1 MHLSLS
7 LLPVFSFFSDFIH
20 SVNVGQPRM
29 VYAGLPLSA
38 SHGYRR
44 FCVARMARSACLAI
58 LELDVL
64 HREQGMVRAS
74 PW

>member
-1 MHLSLS
+1 
-7 LLPVFSFFSDFIH
+7 
-20 SVNVGQPRM
+20 M
-29 VYAGLPLSA
+29 VYAGLSLSA

-44 FCVARMARSACLAI
+44 FCVARMARGACLAF

-64 HREQGMVRAS
+64 HREQGMVRTS

>member
-1 MHLSLS
+1 M
-7 LLPVFSFFSDFIH
+7 
-20 SVNVGQPRM
+20 
-29 VYAGLPLSA
+29 SA

-44 FCVARMARSACLAI
+44 FRVARMARGACLAF

-64 HREQGMVRAS
+64 HREQGMVRTS